1 VTVGAFIARYGV
13 PLLLAVASAVAVAFL
28 LLRDLG
34 RRDTDAKAKAR
45 TDLVLGTRGEHRG
58 RFGLGRPPAKP
69 GEGPDQPR
77 DGQDER

>member
-13 PLLLAVASAVAVAFL
+13 PLLLAVASAAGVAFL

-45 TDLVLGTRGEHRG
+45 TDLVLGTPGEHRS
-58 RFGLGRPPAKP
+58 RFGLRGPSPKP
-69 GEGPDQPR
+69 GEGPEKPHDR
-77 DGQDER
+77 EDER